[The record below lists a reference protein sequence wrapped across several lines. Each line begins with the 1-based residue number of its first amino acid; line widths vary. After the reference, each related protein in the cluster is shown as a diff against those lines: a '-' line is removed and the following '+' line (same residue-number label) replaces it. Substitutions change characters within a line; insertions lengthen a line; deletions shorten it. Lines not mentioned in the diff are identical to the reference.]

1 MMLES
6 EPQGKADNS
15 KSWAMLARLIKTRTV
30 DALARNKI
38 VETNYDVFKSSL
50 KKTRHKKGI
59 IDGGGKFLNWLFG
72 VSTTDEL
79 KTVSR

>member
-15 KSWAMLARLIKTRTV
+15 KSWALLARVIKTRTV

-50 KKTRHKKGI
+50 KK
-59 IDGGGKFLNWLFG
+59 D
-72 VSTTDEL
+72 
-79 KTVSR
+79 